1 MTTQQIRSEIN
12 KVLDRFPETVLE
24 DVLNYLKEAQKA
36 TRKEYRLSNQ
46 LKNILEEDKE
56 LLKRLA
62 K

>member
-1 MTTQQIRSEIN
+1 MTKQQIRSEIN
-12 KVLDRFPETVLE
+12 KVLDGFPETVLE

-36 TRKEYRLSNQ
+36 TKKEYVLSNQ
-46 LKNILEEDKE
+46 LKNILEEDRE